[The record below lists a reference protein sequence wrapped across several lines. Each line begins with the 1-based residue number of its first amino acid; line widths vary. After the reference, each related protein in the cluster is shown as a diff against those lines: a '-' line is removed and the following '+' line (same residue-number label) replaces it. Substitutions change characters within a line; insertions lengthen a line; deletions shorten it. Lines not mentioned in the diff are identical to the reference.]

1 MSRKKN
7 VNIEEA
13 KHLYYNDG
21 LSGRIVAERLGVSF
35 TTLKDYFSKAGLS
48 LRSDSEALKLA
59 YKQGRK
65 EPKKPSNGGR
75 RLNNGGYMIVIE
87 PQHPRAKGKTGY
99 VLEHILVW
107 EKVHNRP
114 LPKGWVIH
122 HLNGIKTDNR
132 PCNLVA
138 MPTARHTRRELGE
151 VYKKRIRELE
161 AEVNLLKRALENSQT
176 IFYVSEN

>member
-1 MSRKKN
+1 MSKKKS

-13 KHLYYNDG
+13 KQLYYNEG
-21 LSGRIVAERLGVSF
+21 LSGRMVAARLGVSF
-35 TTLKDYFSKAGLS
+35 TTLKDYFIKAGLS

-65 EPKKPSNGGR
+65 EPKKPLNGGR
-75 RLNNGGYMIVIE
+75 RLNNGGYVILIQ

-99 VLEHILVW
+99 VLEHILIW

-114 LPKGWVIH
+114 LPNGWVIH

-138 MPTARHTRRELGE
+138 MPNARHTRRELGE
-151 VYKKRIRELE
+151 AYKKRIRELE
-161 AEVNLLKRALENSQT
+161 TEVNLLKKALEVNQA
-176 IFYVSEN
+176 IFYIGEN